1 MNWLVPAGTFQEG
14 DSRCED
20 GYFPLRDWRRRE
32 MRKNFRGPAEGVMFE
47 TLLGLFLEKHAL
59 NIDVHCDA
67 IPKDLPKHLAV
78 TLFRVLQEALQ
89 NV

>member
-1 MNWLVPAGTFQEG
+1 
-14 DSRCED
+14 
-20 GYFPLRDWRRRE
+20 